1 MRSQEIELSDLV
13 QKYNSV
19 YKEKHNKNVVDLF
32 DKLVKDSNINIE
44 ENIQENKLLLEEKE
58 KLASYESSVKSYKFL
73 VFFLL
78 VIPFISLVIL
88 LVYTTVAVIAI
99 SVSIILISL
108 GIIIFVNFKINQ
120 LKSQIL
126 NFQKAVEKKENE
138 LIKKMAPL
146 SKLLEPKMANQ
157 LFSKTFEIVH
167 FDDYFSNKK
176 MSLLVNKYNFQSQ
189 NYDNNTSIQKVY
201 SGEILGNPFF
211 IVQELNHELGTK
223 VYKGTKTIRYR
234 TKDNTTHT
242 QTLVATLKKPCP
254 FYKSDKTLIFASEA
268 APNLSFSRYASNMHL
283 KNQWQVEKIIK
294 SSTKNLSKLEKE
306 NSGFTFL
313 GNNDFEVLFNALNRD
328 NEKEYRMLFT
338 PLAQRQMQ
346 ELILDNKVGYGDDF
360 YFSKN
365 KMINKIKASHME
377 DLNIDHR
384 KDNYFHYSFEKIK
397 SDFINKNNDYFKH
410 LYFSF
415 APLLSIPLYAQFK
428 TQDYIYENN
437 YDANYSWYEHESLAN
452 GMEVKLLKHEHS
464 STQNILKTKY
474 ISSENEY
481 IDSFEVMAYGYK
493 TVNRVDYVSVLA
505 ANGRFYSVPVKWVEY
520 IPVSKKSIVEIL
532 ANSDDLKDSQDI
544 KLLNWIDQIKN
555 PIANSKDKKI
565 HVIDGFLYRVLK

>member
-1 MRSQEIELSDLV
+1 
-13 QKYNSV
+13 
-19 YKEKHNKNVVDLF
+19 
-32 DKLVKDSNINIE
+32 
-44 ENIQENKLLLEEKE
+44 
-58 KLASYESSVKSYKFL
+58 
-73 VFFLL
+73 
-78 VIPFISLVIL
+78 
-88 LVYTTVAVIAI
+88 
-99 SVSIILISL
+99 
-108 GIIIFVNFKINQ
+108 
-120 LKSQIL
+120 
-126 NFQKAVEKKENE
+126 
-138 LIKKMAPL
+138 
-146 SKLLEPKMANQ
+146 
-157 LFSKTFEIVH
+157 
-167 FDDYFSNKK
+167 
-176 MSLLVNKYNFQSQ
+176 
-189 NYDNNTSIQKVY
+189 
-201 SGEILGNPFF
+201 
-211 IVQELNHELGTK
+211 
-223 VYKGTKTIRYR
+223 
-234 TKDNTTHT
+234 
-242 QTLVATLKKPCP
+242 
-254 FYKSDKTLIFASEA
+254 
-268 APNLSFSRYASNMHL
+268 
-283 KNQWQVEKIIK
+283 
-294 SSTKNLSKLEKE
+294 
-306 NSGFTFL
+306 
-313 GNNDFEVLFNALNRD
+313 
-328 NEKEYRMLFT
+328 MLFT

-555 PIANSKDKKI
+555 PIANSKDKKV